1 MIIWLA
7 SYPKSGNTWIRTFI
21 STYYYT
27 NKDTFNF
34 SYLKNIKQF
43 PHENFFENNIK
54 DINSAINS
62 WDQAQKKINFKNKI
76 IFLKTHSALATINK
90 CRFTSKE
97 HSIASIYIVRDPR
110 NVITSLSNHNQLNFD
125 QALEFMTNSK
135 KYLINKKNINN
146 FANFT
151 FLSSW
156 SEHYK
161 SWKNNKQFKNF
172 FLKYEDLE
180 KNPIET
186 FKEIILFINKILK
199 KDNVIDMDK
208 VKKIIES
215 ISFDKLKKEDQESGF
230 PEAVTD
236 KNKKKINFFYLGKKN
251 KWDKILTNHQI
262 NLLNRKFKDDLI
274 NLKYKIQ

>member
-1 MIIWLA
+1 MIFWIA

-21 STYYYT
+21 STYYFT
-27 NKDTFNF
+27 NKKTFDF
-34 SYLKNIKQF
+34 SHLRNIKQF
-43 PHENFFENNIK
+43 PHENFFDNNVK
-54 DINSAINS
+54 DIDSAIKS
-62 WDQAQKKINFKNKI
+62 WDQAQKNINLQNKI

-90 CRFTSKE
+90 YPFTSKQ

-110 NVITSLSNHNQLNFD
+110 NIITSLSNHYQLNFD

-180 KNPIET
+180 KNPIEK
-186 FKEIILFINKILK
+186 FKEIILFINKILNK
-199 KDNVIDMDK
+199 SEKIDIVK
-208 VKKIIES
+208 VKKIIDS
-215 ISFDKLKKEDQESGF
+215 ISFDKLKKKEEEIGF
-230 PEAVTD
+230 PESVVD
-236 KNKKKINFFYLGKKN
+236 KNKKKINFFYLGKEN
-251 KWDKILTNHQI
+251 KWNKILSKDQI
-262 NLLNRKFKDDLI
+262 NLLNQRFKIDLE
-274 NLKYKIQ
+274 NLGY

>member
-1 MIIWLA
+1 MIFWLA

-21 STYYYT
+21 STYYFT
-27 NKDTFNF
+27 NKNTFDF

-43 PHENFFENNIK
+43 PHENFFENTIK

-62 WDQAQKKINFKNKI
+62 WDQAQKNINLQNKI

-110 NVITSLSNHNQLNFD
+110 NIITSLSNHYQLNFD
-125 QALEFMTNSK
+125 QAYKFMINSK

-161 SWKNNKQFKNF
+161 SWKNNKQFENF

-180 KNPIET
+180 KNPLEI
-186 FKEIILFINKILK
+186 FKEMILFINKILD
-199 KDNVIDMDK
+199 KDDTINMDRI
-208 VKKIIES
+208 KKIIDS
-215 ISFDKLKKEDQESGF
+215 ISFDKLKKEEEETCF

-236 KNKKKINFFYLGKKN
+236 ESQRKINFFYLGKKN
-251 KWDKILTNHQI
+251 KWNKILTNDQI
-262 NLLNRKFKDDLI
+262 NLLNKKFKDDL
-274 NLKYKIQ
+274 KILGY